1 MKRPRFYMP
10 CLLAAALSVGS
21 LAETSGAETAK
32 ESVDLRVG
40 AKAPTFIVH
49 DDEGKIFNVADHVG
63 KKVVVIFFFPAAL
76 TGG

>member
-49 DDEGKIFNVADHVG
+49 DDEGRSSMWRITSARKSSSYSSSRLH
-63 KKVVVIFFFPAAL
+63 
-76 TGG
+76 